1 MRPASRASC
10 CPRDLAL
17 SLSAGVPTVVTIP
30 SGRGSCVCVPEV
42 FPTHAAVRVVDPF
55 LLQPASD
62 SSVAYVAKSRHT
74 ARGSRESEVGCV
86 SGVSNWNADDLPA
99 VDVDP
104 NKSVH
109 HSWSVF
115 VAAATSPA
123 YANGILVV
131 AGRSRSLD
139 LKPPAPPLV
148 VREKV
153 TSVVHDRDGDH
164 EAIA

>member
-1 MRPASRASC
+1 
-10 CPRDLAL
+10 
-17 SLSAGVPTVVTIP
+17 
-30 SGRGSCVCVPEV
+30 
-42 FPTHAAVRVVDPF
+42 
-55 LLQPASD
+55 
-62 SSVAYVAKSRHT
+62 
-74 ARGSRESEVGCV
+74 V

>member
-42 FPTHAAVRVVDPF
+42 FPTHAAVRVVDPL
-55 LLQPASD
+55 LLQPPSD

-74 ARGSRESEVGCV
+74 ASCSREREVGRV
-86 SGVSNWNADDLPA
+86 RGVSNWNADDLPS

-104 NKSVH
+104 DKSVH
-109 HSWSVF
+109 HRWSVF
-115 VAAATSPA
+115 VASVPSPA
-123 YANGILVV
+123 YANGILIVS
-131 AGRSRSLD
+131 GRACSLD
-139 LKPPAPPLV
+139 LKPPAPALV
-148 VREKV
+148 VREQV

-164 EAIA
+164 EAIT